1 MFSFAV
7 TSHNSLA
14 VYDNANG
21 TANWREQQL
30 YGSSRLGMW
39 RPNVNLAVANGSS
52 VWNSYGLKFFEL
64 SNHLGNVMAVISDN
78 RVQNGSVYEPVVVNA
93 NDYYAFGSQM
103 PGRSFNLDGSYRY
116 GFNGKE
122 NDNEV
127 KGEGNQQDYGT
138 RIYDPR
144 IGKFLSVDPITAKF
158 PELTPYQFAS
168 NRPIDGVDQDGL
180 EWAFNAYANGVA
192 SRREAAIKKGDY
204 KEAEKIV
211 NSANAASMTAIM
223 ALDAIYTKGRLTQ
236 LIAGSQFFSAFDHN
250 QAKTGEGRAA
260 QNKESWNNIGQALF
274 MFAGSKALEKAGS
287 LMSQIPVVKNIQA
300 KLVSSDEVNAGFNQK
315 GWQSP
320 YKNDVTLAE
329 LNLTDDV
336 SGLVRLSGPDNI
348 KGNWFTTMDEIKGLS
363 PAQLKDKFALK
374 HTPTDM
380 IPVKIKG
387 NVRVGE
393 AAKVEGFGNGGG
405 FQIETL
411 PGSKVTYGESVK
423 LK

>member
-1 MFSFAV
+1 MPSR
-7 TSHNSLA
+7 SYSLN
-14 VYDNANG
+14 NA
-21 TANWREQQL
+21 T
-30 YGSSRLGMW
+30 
-39 RPNVNLAVANGSS
+39 
-52 VWNSYGLKFFEL
+52 
-64 SNHLGNVMAVISDN
+64 
-78 RVQNGSVYEPVVVNA
+78 
-93 NDYYAFGSQM
+93 
-103 PGRSFNLDGSYRY
+103 YRY

-127 KGEGNQQDYGT
+127 KGAGNQQDYGM
-138 RIYDPR
+138 RIYDGR
-144 IGKFLSVDPITAKF
+144 IGRFLSVDPITASY

-168 NRPIDGVDQDGL
+168 NRPIDGVDLDGL

-192 SRREAAIKKGDY
+192 SRRDAALKKGDY

-223 ALDAIYTKGRLTQ
+223 VLDAIYTRGRITQ
-236 LIAGSQFFSAFDHN
+236 AIAGSQFFSAFDHN
-250 QAKTGEGRAA
+250 QAKTAEGRAA

-274 MFAGSKALEKAGS
+274 MFAGNKVLEKAGS
-287 LMSQIPVVKNIQA
+287 LISQIPIVKNIQA
-300 KLVSSDEVNAGFNQK
+300 RLVSSDDVNASFNQK

-320 YKNDVTLAE
+320 YKSNVTLAE

-336 SGLVRLSGPDNI
+336 SGLVRLSGPKNA
-348 KGNWFTTMDEIKGLS
+348 KGDWFTTMDEIKGLS

-374 HTPTDM
+374 HTPTSM
-380 IPVKIKG
+380 TPVTIKG

-411 PGSKVTYGESVK
+411 PGSQVKYGKTVD